1 MVYITEDGFIQIPRA
16 FTPDWKVEIIRGDTT
31 DDVSSYLLYGKYVP
45 MVTEG
50 IGDFEIKL
58 LDDTTQ
64 TLGSRYTGT
73 ETVRIYIDNDITAA
87 TKRFE
92 GKVEKVQKI
101 YDDGGYQVKL
111 TGRHISKELLSL
123 MVSKSYTGTAISS
136 ILTDLISSYLS
147 GYTTTNI
154 VATTATATISFVDE
168 PFWDCVKDLCELAN
182 YDCYIDNSKD
192 FHFFA
197 RNSIL
202 CSTQAIYPAEM
213 MKNEGLGDTTF
224 DVVNRIRVYG
234 ASGIVYTADDL
245 NSQATYGVIEGSPIS
260 DTSITTYAEA
270 KKTGDA
276 ELVLYNAKKF
286 QGTVTVFGFPDVN
299 AGEKIW
305 VSLPD
310 QSIHNKYRILQIT
323 QEFGTE
329 VDVGFQSTF
338 LIEKPIKDLSMVL
351 RDYKQATSG
360 KDMSS
365 VENPNQMKFSLY
377 LPFDDTTNI
386 ETLNGTTLS
395 NGKLILTSGSSTGTI
410 ESITTT
416 VSNNVTEVELRYEG
430 SNVDNCTFQA
440 SVDDGETWQTIT
452 RNTLA
457 TITNT
462 GNLLKLKVTMNVTGS
477 TRPEFDWISLL
488 YKDE

>member
-1 MVYITEDGFIQIPRA
+1 M
-16 FTPDWKVEIIRGDTT
+16 
-31 DDVSSYLLYGKYVP
+31 
-45 MVTEG
+45 
-50 IGDFEIKL
+50 
-58 LDDTTQ
+58 
-64 TLGSRYTGT
+64 
-73 ETVRIYIDNDITAA
+73 
-87 TKRFE
+87 
-92 GKVEKVQKI
+92 
-101 YDDGGYQVKL
+101 
-111 TGRHISKELLSL
+111 
-123 MVSKSYTGTAISS
+123 
-136 ILTDLISSYLS
+136 
-147 GYTTTNI
+147 
-154 VATTATATISFVDE
+154 
-168 PFWDCVKDLCELAN
+168 
-182 YDCYIDNSKD
+182 
-192 FHFFA
+192 
-197 RNSIL
+197 
-202 CSTQAIYPAEM
+202 
-213 MKNEGLGDTTF
+213 
-224 DVVNRIRVYG
+224 
-234 ASGIVYTADDL
+234 
-245 NSQATYGVIEGSPIS
+245 
-260 DTSITTYAEA
+260 
-270 KKTGDA
+270 
-276 ELVLYNAKKF
+276 VLYNAKKF

>member
-1 MVYITEDGFIQIPRA
+1 MVYITEDGFIPIPRA

-154 VATTATATISFVDE
+154 VATTATTTISFVDE

-276 ELVLYNAKKF
+276 
-286 QGTVTVFGFPDVN
+286 
-299 AGEKIW
+299 
-305 VSLPD
+305 
-310 QSIHNKYRILQIT
+310 
-323 QEFGTE
+323 
-329 VDVGFQSTF
+329 
-338 LIEKPIKDLSMVL
+338 
-351 RDYKQATSG
+351 
-360 KDMSS
+360 
-365 VENPNQMKFSLY
+365 
-377 LPFDDTTNI
+377 
-386 ETLNGTTLS
+386 
-395 NGKLILTSGSSTGTI
+395 
-410 ESITTT
+410 
-416 VSNNVTEVELRYEG
+416 
-430 SNVDNCTFQA
+430 
-440 SVDDGETWQTIT
+440 
-452 RNTLA
+452 
-457 TITNT
+457 
-462 GNLLKLKVTMNVTGS
+462 
-477 TRPEFDWISLL
+477 
-488 YKDE
+488 

>member
-1 MVYITEDGFIQIPRA
+1 
-16 FTPDWKVEIIRGDTT
+16 
-31 DDVSSYLLYGKYVP
+31 
-45 MVTEG
+45 
-50 IGDFEIKL
+50 
-58 LDDTTQ
+58 
-64 TLGSRYTGT
+64 
-73 ETVRIYIDNDITAA
+73 
-87 TKRFE
+87 
-92 GKVEKVQKI
+92 
-101 YDDGGYQVKL
+101 
-111 TGRHISKELLSL
+111 
-123 MVSKSYTGTAISS
+123 
-136 ILTDLISSYLS
+136 
-147 GYTTTNI
+147 
-154 VATTATATISFVDE
+154 
-168 PFWDCVKDLCELAN
+168 
-182 YDCYIDNSKD
+182 
-192 FHFFA
+192 
-197 RNSIL
+197 
-202 CSTQAIYPAEM
+202 M